1 MPIDD
6 ETKRKI
12 AASVTEREAMTE
24 ASPRIRGLIRVEI
37 EATDGVHAIARS
49 GGHEMHVDEPEERG
63 GTNQGASPLAH
74 FLTGIGT

>member
-1 MPIDD
+1 MAIDD

-12 AASVTEREAMTE
+12 AASVSEREALNE
-24 ASPRIRGLIRVEI
+24 SSARIRGLIRVEI
-37 EATDGVHAIARS
+37 DATEGVHAVAHS

-63 GTNQGASPLAH
+63 GTNRGASPLAH